1 MNKKYD
7 EICFNANGLSI
18 YFKMLCIKNGGF
30 RIKTQICIKNDGL
43 LLEMMNFVL
52 KWWTLY

>member
-52 KWWTLY
+52 K